1 MGTTAST
8 GNLRGYDIA
17 VCSITYHSYTMLPTS
32 YAQTSSSGK
41 FHVESAFIQQSQARL
56 AIVAEALK
64 TRMFLIEMT
73 KVLNWRGI

>member
-1 MGTTAST
+1 
-8 GNLRGYDIA
+8 
-17 VCSITYHSYTMLPTS
+17 MLPTS

-64 TRMFLIEMT
+64 TRMFLIETT